1 MKELLNNKYFKYGS
15 LLLLLIFGSLLIDR
29 NSRRRQIYDAL
40 DISFDLHDI
49 EYGSAE
55 NEKDLIKTH
64 IGELKIEDKLDTYKV
79 GDQVL
84 HYTLSKTEE
93 RYKQEVKKTIE
104 TTVHVKDTNEPIIEL
119 AENEVKV
126 YTNSDYDPKD
136 NVTQVYDVIDGNIE
150 DYEIITDLDLSKA
163 GEYEVKVKATDKNG
177 LSSEK
182 TFTVNVRNRAIS
194 GGEGYNIIYAYLTN
208 TYGYNK
214 AAACGILAN
223 MRYESNFNPD
233 IGDYY
238 YGLCQWGGSRQN
250 NLFSYCSDNG
260 LDAASIEGQLAYL
273 DHELSSSYSNV
284 KNYLLNIENTSN
296 GAYNAADYFC
306 RYFEGAA
313 SADGRGDLAASYFD
327 S

>member
-15 LLLLLIFGSLLIDR
+15 LLFILVFGLILIDR
-29 NSRRRQIYDAL
+29 NNRRKQIYEIL
-40 DISFDLHDI
+40 DVSFDLHDI
-49 EYGSAE
+49 EYGSKISA
-55 NEKDLIKTH
+55 KDLVKTR
-64 IGELKIEDKLDTYKV
+64 IGELKIEDELDPYQI
-79 GDQVL
+79 GDQIL
-84 HYTLSKTEE
+84 RYTVSKTEE
-93 RYKQEVKKTIE
+93 RYKQNVERTFEI
-104 TTVHVKDTNEPIIEL
+104 TVRVEDTNKPIIEL
-119 AENEVKV
+119 EEENVSV
-126 YTNSDYDPKD
+126 YKNSDYDPKD
-136 NVTQVYDVIDGNIE
+136 NVSHVYDIVDGNIE
-150 DYEIITDLDLSKA
+150 DYEILTDLDLGKA

-182 TFTVNVRNRAIS
+182 TFTVNVRNRAVS
-194 GGEGYNIIYAYLTN
+194 GSEGYNIIYAYLTN

-238 YGLCQWGGSRQN
+238 YGLCQWGGNRQN
-250 NLFSYCSDNG
+250 NLFSYCSANG

-284 KNYLLNIENTSN
+284 KNYLLNTENTSS
-296 GAYNAADYFC
+296 GAWNAADYFC
-306 RYFEGAA
+306 RNFEGAA
-313 SADGRGDLAASYFD
+313 SSEGRGDLAASYFE

>member
-1 MKELLNNKYFKYGS
+1 MKELVNNKYFKYGS
-15 LLLLLIFGSLLIDR
+15 LLFILVFGLILIDR
-29 NSRRRQIYDAL
+29 NNRRKQIYEIL
-40 DISFDLHDI
+40 DVSFDLHDI
-49 EYGSAE
+49 EYGSKISA
-55 NEKDLIKTH
+55 KDLVKTR
-64 IGELKIEDKLDTYKV
+64 IGELKIEDELNPYQI
-79 GDQVL
+79 GDQIL
-84 HYTLSKTEE
+84 RYTVSKTEK
-93 RYKQEVKKTIE
+93 RYKQNVERTFEIIVRVE
-104 TTVHVKDTNEPIIEL
+104 DTNKPIIEL
-119 AENEVKV
+119 EEENVSV
-126 YTNSDYDPKD
+126 YKNSDYDPKE
-136 NVTQVYDVIDGNIE
+136 NVTQIYDVIDGNID

-177 LSSEK
+177 LSAEK
-182 TFTVNVRNRAIS
+182 TFAVNVRNRAVS
-194 GGEGYNIIYAYLTN
+194 GSEGYNIIYTYLTN

-238 YGLCQWGGSRQN
+238 YGLCQWGGNRQN
-250 NLFSYCSDNG
+250 NLFTYCSDNG
-260 LDAASIEGQLAYL
+260 LDASSIEGQLAYL

-296 GAYNAADYFC
+296 GAWNAADYFC

-313 SADGRGDLAASYFD
+313 SAEGRGDLAASYFE